1 MHVFESYL
9 IDENDPKYEALR
21 KFVLETLGKFSRK
34 IREVGIKLENLEKKL
49 DSGTEC
55 AKFEADLD
63 QIHKKIDKEV
73 KPEFENAL
81 SFQISQVNSRI
92 DELEMALVNPKK
104 RKMIDNEEFEEE
116 ETEAKIATSVEEL
129 NENIRKEVAE
139 VFKSIERSYRKE
151 QEKVSKLQLAYIH
164 YWLGLQETISPTKM
178 VDIQNLIK
186 DGVEDRIWSEG
197 WKPDVRGDFT
207 NYLQDKVKKIVK
219 KKRAINERTKLQQE
233 LDNLVGN
240 DLQ

>member
-1 MHVFESYL
+1 MENDWLSEGNFYNIDIETLFNIASILQLYMHVFESYL

-21 KFVLETLGKFSRK
+21 EFVLETLGKFSRK
-34 IREVGIKLENLEKKL
+34 IREVGIKLENLEKKM

-92 DELEMALVNPKK
+92 DELEMALVNTKK

-129 NENIRKEVAE
+129 NENIRKKVAE
-139 VFKSIERSYRKE
+139 VLKSIERSYRKE

-164 YWLGLQETISPTKM
+164 YWLGLQETISPSKHNILH
-178 VDIQNLIK
+178 V
-186 DGVEDRIWSEG
+186 
-197 WKPDVRGDFT
+197 
-207 NYLQDKVKKIVK
+207 
-219 KKRAINERTKLQQE
+219 
-233 LDNLVGN
+233 
-240 DLQ
+240 